1 MYKDN
6 LFQGEVKFLTGGN
19 ALNAMSPRA
28 LRLNGWDP
36 HTDGIVR
43 MRETQDTLC
52 ILYCA
57 LESCDSEVF
66 ISVRNMDLM
75 RSTEKSICSRS
86 LKDMGAGFFY

>member
-66 ISVRNMDLM
+66 YFSPQY
-75 RSTEKSICSRS
+75 
-86 LKDMGAGFFY
+86 GFNAQYRKEYL